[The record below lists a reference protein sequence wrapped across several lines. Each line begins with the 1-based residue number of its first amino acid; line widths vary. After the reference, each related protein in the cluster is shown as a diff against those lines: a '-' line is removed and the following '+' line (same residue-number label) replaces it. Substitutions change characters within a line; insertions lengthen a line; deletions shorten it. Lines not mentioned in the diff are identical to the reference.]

1 MKKRKLLVRD
11 LTLRDGQQSLFAT
24 RMPQAEI
31 EKVLHLYKKANFYAM
46 EVWGGAVPDSVMR
59 YLDEDPWYRLES
71 IKKEIGDISHL
82 TALSRGR
89 NLFGYSPYPEAVIK
103 DFNTQAV
110 ESGLG
115 IMRIFDCLNDIDNM
129 KSTIKYI
136 KSAGGM
142 ADCAVCYTVDSKFPS
157 KQEDRDRLTIKD
169 LPEKIFDVDYFVNMA
184 KKLEA
189 LGADIVSLKDMA
201 GLASPKSAAEIISRF
216 KKELKCKI
224 DFHSHST
231 PGYGL
236 ASALVAIVNGVDII
250 DTNIMNFAG
259 GSAAPAYELIYLFCQ
274 KMDIELDGNAEAV
287 VEINKLLKEI
297 RMNALAEV
305 DSYKQFPI
313 EFDITK
319 DKLPAEIDK
328 FFDDAIKYATDIDE
342 EKLLVACHAIEKYFN
357 FPAPNEQVKDA
368 EIPGGMYTNMLN
380 QLKVLGLEELLGRV
394 LEVVPV
400 VRLDCGCPPLV
411 TPSSQIVGQQA
422 VNCVIDENA
431 GRPFYTNVSNQFFNL
446 VKGEYGQTPIEISPE
461 FREKITGDPIKRD
474 YDVSKY
480 ESPEN
485 PILKEFGGVKLA
497 KDNKEYMLLEL
508 FPQVATNFL
517 KGKRKR
523 EFDAQRIANKTLI
536 ANDRA
541 KIKRTRKLK
550 IRDLTLRDGQQ
561 SLFATRV
568 PQAEIEKVL
577 PLYKNANFYAM
588 EVWGGAIPDSVMRY
602 LNEDPWYRLES
613 IKEVIGDVSYLTALS
628 RGRNLFGYSPYP
640 EEVIEGF
647 NKNAVKSGLGIMRI
661 FDCLND
667 VDNMK
672 STIKYIKEAGGI
684 ADCAVCYTVDPKFT
698 TKQRFNAML
707 SGKKLPKSIF
717 DVNYFIDK
725 AKQMEAL
732 GADMITVKDMAG
744 LIPPSLSGKIIK
756 RLKEEV
762 SVPID
767 FHTHCTPGYGLAAV
781 LMAIIN
787 GVDIVDTNIL
797 NFAGGSAAPAFEI
810 IQIFADKLGLDTG
823 VDLDSVVAINKELEG
838 IRKRI
843 SDFDSYKMF
852 PINFDITSDYL
863 PRHIEDLFDKAIEYA
878 NADKEQELLNMCHQ
892 IEKYFNFPAP
902 NEKVKEAE
910 IPGGMYTNM
919 LAQLKNLGL
928 EELLPKVLEKVPEV
942 RVAAGCPPLVTPS
955 SQIVGVQAVNY
966 ILDVNSGKKPYTNV
980 NNQYRNLVK
989 GEYGKTPVEID
1000 PSFRMKICGQREAS
1014 DYDVSQYK
1022 APENPELVEL
1032 GGAKLAQNEKEEL
1045 LLALFPQV
1053 ATNYLKA
1060 KREDAYYS
1068 MISKQEEEKRH
1079 EQEERRAAYLALS
1092 SEEKEK
1098 IIKDRLYSFPWG
1110 EEIEDSGIHE
1120 PKEHLSEL
1128 DKKMIEEL
1136 KKGREAL
1143 KKKLKNKEDN
1153 KDKE

>member
-24 RMPQAEI
+24 RMPQSEI
-31 EKVLHLYKKANFYAM
+31 EKVLPLYKKANFYAM

-71 IKKEIGDISHL
+71 IKKEIGDISYL

-103 DFNTQAV
+103 DFNTQSV
-110 ESGLG
+110 KSGLG
-115 IMRIFDCLNDIDNM
+115 IMRIFDCLNDINNM
-129 KSTIKYI
+129 KSTIKYV
-136 KSAGGM
+136 KEAGGM
-142 ADCAVCYTVDSKFPS
+142 ADCAVCYTVDSKFPT
-157 KQEDRDRLTIKD
+157 KKEDRERLTIKD
-169 LPEKIFDVDYFVNMA
+169 LPDQIFDVDYFVNMA
-184 KKLEA
+184 KELEA
-189 LGADIVSLKDMA
+189 LGADIISLKDMA
-201 GLASPKSAAEIISRF
+201 GLASPSRAAEIIRRF
-216 KKELKCKI
+216 KEELSVPV

-236 ASALVAIVNGVDII
+236 ASALMAIIAGVDII

-274 KMDIELDGNAEAV
+274 KLDIELDGNAKAV
-287 VEINKLLKEI
+287 VEINKLLKGI
-297 RMNALAEV
+297 RQGALAEV

-328 FFDDAIKYATDIDE
+328 LFEDAISHAQADDE
-342 EKLLVACHAIEKYFN
+342 ENLLIACHAIEKYFN
-357 FPAPNEQVKDA
+357 FPAANEKVKNA

-380 QLKVLGLEELLGRV
+380 QLKALRLENLLERV

-411 TPSSQIVGQQA
+411 TPSSQIVGVQA
-422 VNCVIDENA
+422 VNCVLDENS

-446 VKGEYGQTPIEISPE
+446 VKGEYGETPIKISPE
-461 FREKITGDPIKRD
+461 FRERITGNPVQTD

-480 ESPEN
+480 VSPEN

-497 KDNKEYMLLEL
+497 RDEKEYMLLEL
-508 FPQVATNFL
+508 FPQVATGFL
-517 KGKRKR
+517 KKKR
-523 EFDAQRIANKTLI
+523 EAEFIAQREENKIKIA
-536 ANDRA
+536 AERS

-577 PLYKNANFYAM
+577 PMYKEANFYAM

-602 LNEDPWYRLES
+602 LNEDPWHRLES

-640 EEVIEGF
+640 EDVIEGF

-667 VDNMK
+667 VNNMK
-672 STIKYIKEAGGI
+672 TTIKYIKEAGGI

-698 TKQRFNAML
+698 SKQKLKAKIT
-707 SGKKLPKSIF
+707 GKKLPKEIF
-717 DVNYFIDK
+717 NVDYFIDK

-744 LIPPSLSGKIIK
+744 LIPPSLSGQIIR
-756 RLKEEV
+756 RLKLEV
-762 SVPID
+762 KVPID
-767 FHTHCTPGYGLAAV
+767 FHTHCTPGYGLASV
-781 LMAIIN
+781 LMAIVN
-787 GVDIVDTNIL
+787 GVDVVDTNIL
-797 NFAGGSAAPAFEI
+797 NFAGGPAAPAFELV
-810 IQIFADKLGLDTG
+810 QIFADKLGLDTG
-823 VDLDSVVAINKELEG
+823 VDLDSVVKINAELEG

-843 SDFDSYKMF
+843 AEFDSYKMF
-852 PINFDITSDYL
+852 PINFDITADYL
-863 PRHIEDLFDKAIEYA
+863 PKNIDGLFDKAIELA
-878 NADKEQELLNMCHQ
+878 KSDNETELLEVCNQ
-892 IEKYFNFPAP
+892 IDKYFNFPAP
-902 NEKVKEAE
+902 NEQVKAAE

-919 LAQLKNLGL
+919 LAQLKGLGL
-928 EELLPKVLEKVPEV
+928 EKLLPKVLEKVPEV

-980 NNQYRNLVK
+980 NTQYRNLVK
-989 GEYGKTPVEID
+989 GEYGETPVEID
-1000 PSFRMKICGQREAS
+1000 PTFRQKICGQREAS

-1022 APENPELVEL
+1022 APVNPVLLEF
-1032 GGAKLAQNEKEEL
+1032 GGVKLAQNEKEEL

-1060 KREDAYYS
+1060 KREDAYLE
-1068 MISKQEEEKRH
+1068 IVE
-1079 EQEERRAAYLALS
+1079 EQERIKNAKIEKKRAAFLALS
-1092 SEEKEK
+1092 PEEREEILLKGLYNYAWTESKEEEIKQPEEK
-1098 IIKDRLYSFPWG
+1098 
-1110 EEIEDSGIHE
+1110 
-1120 PKEHLSEL
+1120 LSEL

-1136 KKGREAL
+1136 KKGREDL
-1143 KKKLKNKEDN
+1143 KKKIDKNKQ
-1153 KDKE
+1153 